1 MTTKHRHTIL
11 VVDDEPDVVKS
22 VKDLLRLDYRVIGA
36 TSAAEGMGALHQE
49 EVHVVMTDQR
59 MPMTTGVEFLKDVR
73 GEAPEAV
80 RLLFTGYADIH
91 AVIDA
96 INQGNVYR
104 YITKPWDPEE
114 LQALIREACERY
126 DLMVER
132 KLLVAEVQRKNAELE
147 KANAELLHSSML
159 KSAFIQVASHELRTP
174 LTILNGLA
182 GLARR
187 APDLTP
193 LVSDLLRRMEQ
204 GGQRMQQL
212 VDQIVSMLSSDQF
225 ERVLHR
231 EPTDVSRVI
240 NDAVDDVRPFIERRG
255 QTLALDVPP
264 DLGTAEWDGPKLRD
278 TLNHVLL
285 NAIKF
290 TPDAGTIS
298 VGAARQ
304 QNDMVRITIN
314 DTGCGID
321 QDCLPQLFEPFFTGT
336 DVSRHSSGKFEHG
349 RKGIGLGLSVAR
361 SFVRMHG
368 GTIIA
373 ASEPGN
379 GATFTIM
386 IPAQAPQEGAVATA
400 PAPSPTYSG
409 DRAGERG
416 ERREESEARSLG

>member
-1 MTTKHRHTIL
+1 MSTQHNHTVL

-22 VKDLLRLDYRVIGA
+22 VKDLLRLDYRVVGA
-36 TSAAEGMGALHQE
+36 TSAAEGMDVLHKE

-59 MPMTTGVEFLKDVR
+59 MPAMTGVEFLKHVR

-91 AVIDA
+91 AVIEA

-104 YITKPWDPEE
+104 YITKPWDPDE
-114 LQALIREACERY
+114 LQAIIREACERY

-132 KLLVAEVQRKNAELE
+132 KQLLAEVQRKNAELE
-147 KANAELLHSSML
+147 KVNADLLQSNML

-174 LTILNGLA
+174 LTIMNGLTS
-182 GLARR
+182 LAQRI
-187 APDLTP
+187 PGTP
-193 LVSDLLRRMEQ
+193 PALADLLRRIEQ
-204 GGQRMQQL
+204 GGVRMQQL

-231 EPTDVSRVI
+231 EPTDVSRLI
-240 NDAVDDVRPFIERRG
+240 NDAVDDVRPFIDKRG
-255 QTLALDVPP
+255 QTLVLDAPPALGSA
-264 DLGTAEWDGPKLRD
+264 DLDAAKLHD
-278 TLNHVLL
+278 TLNHLLL

-290 TPDAGTIS
+290 TPDGGTITVAGS
-298 VGAARQ
+298 RSPA
-304 QNDMVRITIN
+304 NDMIRITVT

-321 QDCLPQLFEPFFTGT
+321 QECLPQLFEPFFTGT

-373 ASEPGN
+373 ASEPGK
-379 GATFTIM
+379 GSTFSITL
-386 IPAQAPQEGAVATA
+386 PAQAQTRSDNDEAAP

-409 DRAGERG
+409 ERAGERG
-416 ERREESEARSLG
+416 EVRATS